1 MQGGVVCGL
10 AVSTEDCHS
19 KGRGFEPRSS
29 SFFSR
34 RKNVR
39 LTKVKPTRRE
49 REVAAVQEQREK
61 EEEPAGKSGMDTRYD
76 LVSFDHN

>member
-1 MQGGVVCGL
+1 MQWFPTFCAEIVVRTPVFL
-10 AVSTEDCHS
+10 FLFLIE
-19 KGRGFEPRSS
+19 
-29 SFFSR
+29 
-34 RKNVR
+34 KNVR